1 MSIEIRVKRFDELT
15 TGELYEIL
23 RCRSE
28 VFVVEQ
34 NCVYQ
39 DVDEEDF
46 ASTHLFIEEEGRI
59 KAYLRVIDPG
69 IKYAAASI
77 GRVLTMKPYRGQS
90 LARPLMIEAIK
101 VAKSLSDAIEIEAQV
116 YLKNFYKSLGFR
128 ESSAEFMLDGVPYI
142 SMILAV

>member
-1 MSIEIRVKRFDELT
+1 MSIKIRVKRFDELT

-39 DVDEEDF
+39 DLDEEDS

-69 IKYAAASI
+69 VKYVSASI
-77 GRVLTMKPYRGQS
+77 GRVLTMKPYRGQG
-90 LARPLMIEAIK
+90 LARPLMIEAIR
-101 VAKSLSDAIEIEAQV
+101 VAKSLSDTIEIEAQA
-116 YLKNFYKSLGFR
+116 YLRQFYKSLGFK
-128 ESSAEFMLDGVPYI
+128 ESSAEFTLDGIPHI
-142 SMILAV
+142 SMMLTV